1 MKFQQVICTPF
12 HSAFGQFGR
21 IKKRLLGQMFSGP
34 STFCSGRVRSQ
45 LEMWGLST
53 TAVSTPHT
61 PELTQSIGQTEGL
74 PLKSVFIPI
83 SKIFILKQ
91 QCSLLQINKTHAP
104 SHQASSKVSLK
115 FSKFLIAASP
125 VDFNFFVPFIN
136 MPKYAWME
144 KKRNEMKSR
153 ALPNYT
159 SRKNFGRRGEK
170 ILFSRHIKIIYGEPL
185 PSS

>member
-21 IKKRLLGQMFSGP
+21 IKKRLVGLDVQRPVHILFWQSALL
-34 STFCSGRVRSQ
+34 V
-45 LEMWGLST
+45 EMWGLST
-53 TAVSTPHT
+53 TVVSTPHT